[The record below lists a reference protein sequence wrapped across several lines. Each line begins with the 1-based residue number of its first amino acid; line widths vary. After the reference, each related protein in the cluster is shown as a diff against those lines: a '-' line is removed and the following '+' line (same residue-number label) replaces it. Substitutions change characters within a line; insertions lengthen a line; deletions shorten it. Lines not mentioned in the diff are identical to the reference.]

1 MEVKLDEPVF
11 RKTINSP
18 VGHLLLIC
26 NITHLISLSYFEAA
40 SLESKIFSIDIE
52 KSQENS
58 LIKEIEGQL
67 KAYFDGTL
75 KEFNLP
81 INESG
86 TPFQKEVWNQL
97 RGIPFGETISYRTL
111 ADRLGDPKKIR
122 AAASANGKNP
132 IMLINP
138 CHRVIGIDGKMVGYV
153 GGIERK
159 RKLILHEK
167 NFAQQKELLF

>member
-1 MEVKLDEPVF
+1 
-11 RKTINSP
+11 
-18 VGHLLLIC
+18 
-26 NITHLISLSYFEAA
+26 
-40 SLESKIFSIDIE
+40 
-52 KSQENS
+52 

-67 KAYFDGTL
+67 KAYFDGRL
-75 KEFNLP
+75 KNFDLP
-81 INESG
+81 LNETG
-86 TPFQKEVWNQL
+86 TPFQKDVWRQL
-97 RGIPFGETISYRTL
+97 RKIPFGETISYRTL
-111 ADRLGDPKKIR
+111 AERLGDVKKVR

-167 NFAQQKELLF
+167 KFAQQKELLL